1 MLLWMGVGEVEG
13 EGEGEGNF
21 GRRGWM
27 RREER
32 FVSDL
37 WFFWFFWFFLLDD
50 VLTFGKKGRGI
61 EDVWVWLE
69 RDGHS
74 VDLSKR
80 T

>member
-1 MLLWMGVGEVEG
+1 MLLWMGEEG
-13 EGEGEGNF
+13 EGEGEGGWNS

-37 WFFWFFWFFLLDD
+37 WFFCFFLLDD

-74 VDLSKR
+74 IQPS
-80 T
+80 

>member
-1 MLLWMGVGEVEG
+1 
-13 EGEGEGNF
+13 
-21 GRRGWM
+21 M

-37 WFFWFFWFFLLDD
+37 WFFWFFLLDD

-74 VDLSKR
+74 IQPS
-80 T
+80 

>member
-1 MLLWMGVGEVEG
+1 MLLWMGEEG
-13 EGEGEGNF
+13 EGEGEGDGIS

-32 FVSDL
+32 F
-37 WFFWFFWFFLLDD
+37 
-50 VLTFGKKGRGI
+50 KGRGI

-74 VDLSKR
+74 IQPS
-80 T
+80 